1 MAPIFCLF
9 LVLITEFSLA
19 TAQQRNSIISL
30 GSSLSP
36 ASSNSFWSSGSGQF
50 AFGFYPNGDG
60 FSIGIWYATIAPKT
74 VIWTAKRDD
83 PPFHRDSKLLLGDDG
98 RLVLRQGEDPEITIA
113 GGNQTGSSASMLD
126 TGNFVLYNS
135 RSEIVWQSFNA
146 PTDTF
151 LPRQKLRQFAEPKEL
166 FSSVSKDD
174 HSTGKFRIL
183 MQEDGYLAQYPAD
196 SPNLVEYGYWDSGI
210 HGAGNNV
217 TLNFDDK
224 GQLYLLNTSG
234 NIKNLYDGGDVS
246 DKLMYRMTV
255 DADGIFRVYSY
266 GLNRSDDDWTVEWSS
281 SSNKCLPKGL
291 CGQNQYCS
299 LMNQEAVC
307 TCLPGFVLIDE
318 GQKDLG
324 CNRNYVRN
332 GNVSFNFDELD
343 NVAWLENSY
352 STLHNKSKFACKDE
366 CLKDYDC
373 EVVLYKDEKCMKQK
387 LPLKFGRFQ
396 LNDQVT
402 TLVKVGSRE
411 FKKEKQ
417 SKVLIV
423 SVAVLSVAFT
433 VLAISGVLIYKY
445 RVKGYKK
452 LLNGGNDELIEE
464 FILRSFTYGELEQ
477 ATNGFGEVLGKGAS
491 GTVFKGILSNSKRA
505 VAVKRLE
512 TVVAEGER
520 EFLNEMKVIGRTHHK
535 NLVKLLG
542 YCHDGTNR
550 LLVYEFMSNGSLA
563 DVLFKSETK
572 PRWEERVR
580 IAVNVARGILYLH
593 EECETQII
601 HCDIKPQNILMD
613 ERHCAKVADFGLS
626 KLMNP
631 NQTRTYTG
639 VRGTRGYVAPEWH
652 MNLAITVK
660 ADVFSF
666 GIMLLE
672 IICCRRSLDPD
683 FAEAEV
689 ILADWV
695 FHCFDS
701 DRLDKLVQDEKVDKS
716 KLERMVRVGIW
727 CIQDDPS
734 LRPSM
739 KKVVLMLEGTVDI
752 PTPPSPTS
760 FISSI

>member
-1 MAPIFCLF
+1 MAPIFSLF

-19 TAQQRNSIISL
+19 TAQQRNSNISL

-83 PPFHRDSKLLLGDDG
+83 PPFHRDSKLLLGNDG
-98 RLVLRQGEDPEITIA
+98 RLILQQGEDPEKTIA
-113 GGNQTGSSASMLD
+113 GGSQIGSSASMLD

-135 RSEIVWQSFNA
+135 RSEIIWQSFDA
-146 PTDTF
+146 PTDTL
-151 LPRQKLRQFAEPKEL
+151 LPGQKLRQFEEPNEL

-210 HGAGNNV
+210 KIAGNNV
-217 TLNFDDK
+217 TLNLDDN
-224 GQLYLLNTSG
+224 GQLYLLNNSD
-234 NIKNLYDGGDVS
+234 NMKNLYDGGNVS
-246 DKLMYRMTV
+246 DKLMYRMTL
-255 DADGIFRVYSY
+255 DADGIFKVYSY
-266 GLNRSDDDWTVEWSS
+266 GLNRSDDDWKVEWSPNS
-281 SSNKCLPKGL
+281 VHKCDPKGV
-291 CGQNQYCS
+291 CGQNQYCI
-299 LMNQEAVC
+299 LMNQEA
-307 TCLPGFVLIDE
+307 
-318 GQKDLG
+318 
-324 CNRNYVRN
+324 
-332 GNVSFNFDELD
+332 LD
-343 NVAWLENSY
+343 NVVWFNDPY
-352 STLHNKSKFACKDE
+352 SILSNTSRPDCEDE

-373 EVVLYKDEKCMKQK
+373 EVVLHKDDQCMKQR
-387 LPLKFGRFQ
+387 LPLKFGRQ
-396 LNDQVT
+396 QNDPVI
-402 TLVKVGSRE
+402 TLVKVGGRE

-417 SKVLIV
+417 SKVLIA
-423 SVAVLSVAFT
+423 SVVVLIVAFT

-452 LLNGGNDELIEE
+452 LLNSGNEELIEDV
-464 FILRSFTYGELEQ
+464 ILRSFTYGELEQ
-477 ATNGFGEVLGKGAS
+477 ATNGFAEELGKGAT
-491 GTVFKGILSNSKRA
+491 GTVFKGLISNGKRV

-520 EFLNEMKVIGRTHHK
+520 EFRNEMKVIGRTHHK

-542 YCHDGTNR
+542 YCNDRTNR
-550 LLVYEFMSNGSLA
+550 LLVYEFISNGSLA

-601 HCDIKPQNILMD
+601 HRDIKPQNILLD
-613 ERHCAKVADFGLS
+613 ERHCAKIADFGLS
-626 KLMNP
+626 KLMNL
-631 NQTRTYTG
+631 NQTRTNTG

-652 MNLAITVK
+652 MNLPVTVK

-666 GIMLLE
+666 GILFLE

-683 FAEAEV
+683 LAEAEV
-689 ILADWV
+689 ILVDWV
-695 FHCFDS
+695 FDCFDS
-701 DRLDKLVQDEKVDKS
+701 HELDKLVQDEKVDKS
-716 KLERMVRVGIW
+716 KLERMVRLGIW

-752 PTPPSPTS
+752 PTPPSPSS
-760 FISSI
+760 FLSSI